1 MYLKTLVGRDGDFN
15 LHVHKYYLK
24 IVDEKILVY
33 AYDEFTQWT
42 TFESLVMDEDDGT
55 FELVVGVGEL
65 YDHGEFE
72 HSNLQ
77 VTSDE
82 SRLSLE
88 GF

>member
-24 IVDEKILVY
+24 IEDGKVLVY
-33 AYDEFTQWT
+33 FFNEFNQWVP
-42 TFESLVMDEDDGT
+42 FETLRENQDGIY
-55 FELVVGVGEL
+55 ELVVGVGEL

-82 SRLSLE
+82 SLLSLE

>member
-24 IVDEKILVY
+24 VVDGKILVY
-33 AYDEFTQWT
+33 FFNEFNQWV
-42 TFESLVMDEDDGT
+42 TFETLRENQDGVY
-55 FELVVGVGEL
+55 ELVVGVGEL

-82 SRLSLE
+82 SLLSLE